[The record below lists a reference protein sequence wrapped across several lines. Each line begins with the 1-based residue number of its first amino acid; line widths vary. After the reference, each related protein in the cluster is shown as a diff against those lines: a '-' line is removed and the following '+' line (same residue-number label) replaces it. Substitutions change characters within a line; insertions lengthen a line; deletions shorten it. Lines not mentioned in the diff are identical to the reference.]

1 MNYPLMS
8 TRRVMMKRGLIILI
22 MVFLL
27 TGCGGKKDVD
37 RVEIRTN
44 SPIIYIY
51 PLVEDGGMRT
61 VTVLPFHV
69 PANVDS
75 KQGSGTAALFRDVL
89 LGKQAFK
96 MIKLIDLPYGS
107 RDEAVS
113 LGRQAG
119 TDLVLAGKINYM
131 LAGTRMGGARV
142 DVSVRLLDVRSGD
155 TVWYIEQTLDQRMDY
170 PDTSFLHRLSSCFSV
185 PPIRSSESEPVV
197 PNMLVHIAVDMAD
210 IMAGAQTVQKM

>member
-8 TRRVMMKRGLIILI
+8 ARRVMMKRGLIILI

-44 SPIIYIY
+44 SPVVYIY
-51 PLVEDGGMRT
+51 PLVEDGEMRT

-96 MIKLIDLPYGS
+96 MIKLVDLPYGS
-107 RDEAVS
+107 RDEAVN

-131 LAGTRMGGARV
+131 LAGTRLGGARV

-185 PPIRSSESEPVV
+185 PPIRSSEAAPAV

-210 IMAGAQTVQKM
+210 ILAGAQNVQKM